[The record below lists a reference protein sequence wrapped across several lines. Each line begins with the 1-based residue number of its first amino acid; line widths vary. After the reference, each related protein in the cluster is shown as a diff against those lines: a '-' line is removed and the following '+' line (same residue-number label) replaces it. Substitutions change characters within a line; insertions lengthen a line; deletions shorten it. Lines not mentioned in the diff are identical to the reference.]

1 MLDLD
6 ESMDCDAI
14 FEKVF
19 DYLDDNEDGQIPR
32 SIVSSIADGITA
44 EIRRL
49 YTNNQDLKEENANL
63 KGEVAKLKEWA
74 ERMQQFCNM
83 SEEDRKAEL
92 ERIRVDGNFTQLMD
106 DLSAYTKFFFGGAN
120 LPLF

>member
-1 MLDLD
+1 MAKD
-6 ESMDCDAI
+6 ERKKIKAQLRAELTDKIGKAYQDKIDSLKSRLGDA
-14 FEKVF
+14 
-19 DYLDDNEDGQIPR
+19 N
-32 SIVSSIADGITA
+32 A

-83 SEEDRKAEL
+83 SDEDRKAEL
-92 ERIRVDGNFTQLMD
+92 ERIKVNGNFTQLID
-106 DLSAYTKFFFGGAN
+106 DLSVYTKFFFGGVN
-120 LPLF
+120 TIF

>member
-1 MLDLD
+1 MTKD
-6 ESMDCDAI
+6 ERKKIKAQLRAGLTKKIGELYQEKIDSLKRRLSDA
-14 FEKVF
+14 
-19 DYLDDNEDGQIPR
+19 N
-32 SIVSSIADGITA
+32 A
-44 EIRRL
+44 EVRRL

-63 KGEVAKLKEWA
+63 KGEVAKLKDWA

-106 DLSAYTKFFFGGAN
+106 DLSAYTRLFFGGASF
-120 LPLF
+120 PLF

>member
-1 MLDLD
+1 MAKD
-6 ESMDCDAI
+6 ERKKIKAQLRAELT
-14 FEKVF
+14 EKIGKAYQ
-19 DYLDDNEDGQIPR
+19 DKIDSLKSRLSGAN
-32 SIVSSIADGITA
+32 A

-49 YTNNQDLKEENANL
+49 YTSNQDLKEENANL

-106 DLSAYTKFFFGGAN
+106 DLSSYTRLFFGGAN
-120 LPLF
+120 FPLF

>member
-1 MLDLD
+1 MAKQTKKQIKAQLRAELTDKIGREYQDKIDSLKRRL
-6 ESMDCDAI
+6 SDA
-14 FEKVF
+14 
-19 DYLDDNEDGQIPR
+19 N
-32 SIVSSIADGITA
+32 A
-44 EIRRL
+44 EVRRL
-49 YTNNQDLKEENANL
+49 YTNNQDLREENANL

-83 SEEDRKAEL
+83 SDEDRKAEL

-120 LPLF
+120 LPLY